1 MLDFCVGHLI
11 PVASD
16 ESRNE
21 NEECSKSPTVETI
34 DETLPTTT
42 ADEISEQTQQGQ
54 TSIGITFLF
63 CYDYV
68 YIHVHMSVWPLLL
81 ACNTFCINNCKLH
94 TNTRII

>member
-21 NEECSKSPTVETI
+21 NEERSKSPTVEII

-54 TSIGITFLF
+54 KSIGITFLF

-68 YIHVHMSVWPLLL
+68 YIHVHMSLCLPAIYFALTIVSYIL
-81 ACNTFCINNCKLH
+81 TQE
-94 TNTRII
+94 